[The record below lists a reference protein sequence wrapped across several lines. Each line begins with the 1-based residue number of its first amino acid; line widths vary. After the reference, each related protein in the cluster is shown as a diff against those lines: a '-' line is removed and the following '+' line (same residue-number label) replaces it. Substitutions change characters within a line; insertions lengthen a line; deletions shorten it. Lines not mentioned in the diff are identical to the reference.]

1 MRRFCQF
8 LTVCAAVLFGAP
20 SAHAR
25 DLGDMSSD
33 EIKALQQRL
42 LDGHCYQ
49 GAIDGKAS
57 PPLEIAFRAC
67 PSQDP
72 ILRIETGM
80 HVAPIKRIGVDK
92 DCHIAVTG
100 SDDKTARVWSLPQA
114 RLLHTLRM
122 PIGPGNAGKVF
133 AVAMSPDGRWIAAGG
148 WDAQEQSNHQHFV
161 YVFDTATGAMF
172 ARVGP
177 FGNVINDLAFSS
189 DGHWLAATSH
199 ADVGLKVID
208 AQTWR
213 IAFEDKSYAGASY
226 GAAFAVNG
234 RLYTVDFD
242 GKLRQYGPGPDF
254 KKGAEIVTKASR
266 QPFSVAVDPA
276 GKLVAVGFN
285 DSLAVE
291 FYDASTLAFRFS
303 ADTKGFDNGDLS
315 KVTWSGDGARLIAGG
330 SFEILSADAW
340 KRPLVTF
347 DREGKRF
354 GVALPLSDNTIFNL
368 QPCGSAIAVAAADP
382 AFGLVDGSG
391 QINPWKTG
399 VSPDLRGKLGD
410 AFTIA
415 ANAKQV
421 RYGLGDEAEDP
432 VLFDLGEA
440 TVASAPKPVPGLH
453 PPLIEGLPVTDWQN
467 NYQPKL
473 AGKVIPIERYEQSRS
488 LAIRADRKGFVI
500 SSDFWVRAFDADGK
514 LLWGQPGPAAAWG
527 VNISDDGRIVIA
539 AYRDGTIRWQRW
551 SDGAE
556 LLALFV
562 NRKTK
567 TWVAWTPSGYYMAS
581 PGGEDLIGWHLN
593 RGWSQAADFFP
604 ASKFRDKYSRAD
616 IVERV
621 LDTLDEGEA
630 IKQADLARPQQ
641 RAATAQAPIIENL
654 PPVLSILSPADDAHV
669 DTANLTVDYLIR
681 SPSGTPIDSVEAV
694 INGAPA
700 GNRASGDDS
709 AVKKCI
715 KDTHGLG
722 RITGALQGCR
732 GSLTLALP
740 PGVTEIGVFARTGGK
755 SSDIAEVR
763 VTRAGPP
770 TLAETVTKP
779 KLYALIAGIS
789 NYADPAYKLEFASKD
804 AHDFA
809 GSLANQNGALYA
821 EVNIKLL
828 ADKDAT
834 AAAIKDGLD
843 WLTHQVT
850 EHDVGIVY
858 LAGHGIVDERNRFY
872 FLAADS
878 DSQRLRATAVA
889 KDDISDALDGLAG
902 KALLFLDACH
912 SGSMVSAGRRST
924 FDNNDVV
931 NEFLHSERGVVV
943 FAASTGRQVSVED
956 PAWGNGAFTKA
967 LVEGLGAPGV
977 PALAKIAGDDTITPA
992 LLDAYIARRVKT
1004 LTGGKQSPVMNS
1016 TAPDFPLALVK

>member
-1 MRRFCQF
+1 MRQFCQ
-8 LTVCAAVLFGAP
+8 LLILCVSVLAVGPA
-20 SAHAR
+20 AHAR
-25 DLGDMSSD
+25 DLSDMSGD

-42 LDGHCYQ
+42 FDGHCYQ
-49 GAIDGKAS
+49 GAIDGQAS
-57 PPLEIAFRAC
+57 AALQTAIKAC

-80 HVAPIKRIGVDK
+80 HIAPIKRIGVDR
-92 DCHIAVTG
+92 DCHFAVTG

-114 RLLHTLRM
+114 RLLRTLRA
-122 PIGPGNAGKVF
+122 PIGPGNGGKVF
-133 AVAMSPDGRWIAAGG
+133 AVAISPDGQRIAAGG
-148 WDAQEQSNHQHFV
+148 WDAQQQYNRQNFIYIFDASN
-161 YVFDTATGAMF
+161 GALL
-172 ARVGP
+172 ARAGP
-177 FGNVINDLAFSS
+177 FGNTIDDVVFSP
-189 DGHWLAATSH
+189 DGRWLAATSH
-199 ADVGLKVID
+199 ADVGIKVID

-213 IAFEDKSYAGASY
+213 VAFEDKSYGGASY
-226 GAAFAVNG
+226 GAAFAPDG
-234 RLYTVDFD
+234 SLYTVAFD
-242 GKLRQYGPGPDF
+242 GKLRKYGPGPDF
-254 KKGAEIVTKASR
+254 KKGSEATTKASD
-266 QPFSVAVDPA
+266 QPFSVDVDPS
-276 GKLVAVGFN
+276 GQLVAVGFN
-285 DSLAVE
+285 DKQGVE
-291 FYDASTLAFRFS
+291 VFDAATLAFRFS
-303 ADTKGFDNGDLS
+303 ADTKGLDNGDLS
-315 KVTWSGDGARLIAGG
+315 KVTWSGDGAHILAGG
-330 SFEILSADAW
+330 SFEILNAGTW

-347 DREGKRF
+347 DRDGKRF
-354 GVALPLSDNTIFNL
+354 GVVLPVSDNTIFNL
-368 QPCGSAIAVAAADP
+368 QHCANAIAVAAADP
-382 AFGLVDGSG
+382 AFGLVDSNG

-399 VSPDLRGKLGD
+399 VSPDYRGKLG
-410 AFTIA
+410 ASFTVA
-415 ANAKQV
+415 ADAKQV
-421 RYGLGDEAEDP
+421 RVGLGDGGQDP
-432 VLFDLGEA
+432 ILFDLAQA
-440 TVASAPKPVPGLH
+440 TVASAPNPVPGLH
-453 PPLIEGLPVTDWQN
+453 VPLIQGLPITDWQN

-473 AGKVIPIERYEQSRS
+473 AGKLIPIERYEQSRS
-488 LAIRADRKGFVI
+488 LAIRTDHKGFAI
-500 SSDFWVRAFDADGK
+500 GSDFWLRAFDAEGK
-514 LLWGQPGPAAAWG
+514 QLWGQPGPAATWG

-539 AYRDGTIRWQRW
+539 AYRDGTLRWHRW

-567 TWVAWTPSGYYMAS
+567 TWVAWTPSGYYKAS
-581 PGGEDLIGWHLN
+581 PGGEDLIGWHVN
-593 RGWSQAADFFP
+593 RGWNQPADFFP

-616 IVERV
+616 IVDRV

-630 IKQADLARPQQ
+630 IKQADLARPQKA
-641 RAATAQAPIIENL
+641 REAQTPIIENL
-654 PPVLSILSPADDAHV
+654 PPVLSILSPGDDAHV
-669 DTANLTVDYLIR
+669 DMANLTIDYLIR

-694 INGAPA
+694 INGTPA
-700 GNRASGDDS
+700 GNRATGDDS

-722 RITGALQGCR
+722 RTAGALQGCR
-732 GSLTLALP
+732 GSLTIALP
-740 PGVTEIGVFARTGGK
+740 PGVTEIGVFARTAGK

-763 VTRAGPP
+763 VTRVGPP
-770 TLAETVTKP
+770 TLAETATKP

-789 NYADPAYKLEFASKD
+789 NYADPAYKLEFAAKD

-809 GSLANQNGALYA
+809 GSLANQNGALYS
-821 EVNIKLL
+821 EVSIKLL
-828 ADKDAT
+828 VDKDAT
-834 AAAIKDGLD
+834 SVAIKDGLD

-912 SGSMVSAGRRST
+912 SGSMVTAGRRST

-943 FAASTGRQVSVED
+943 FAASTGRQVSMED

-977 PALAKIAGDDTITPA
+977 PALAKLSGDDTITPA
-992 LLDAYIARRVKT
+992 ILDAYIARRVKV
-1004 LTGGKQSPVMNS
+1004 LTSGKQSPVMNS
-1016 TAPDFPLALVK
+1016 TAPDFPLALAK